1 MPPVAQSI
9 SCSLRPSRLAPWNLL
24 ARLSD
29 LLRRRLPNLDPE
41 QLSPHLRCDLGLS
54 ESELRGSGL
63 PSSAPRDFW
72 PR

>member
-9 SCSLRPSRLAPWNLL
+9 PCSLRPSRLAPWNLL
-24 ARLSD
+24 ARLSG
-29 LLRRRLPNLDPE
+29 LLRRRPPNLDPE

-54 ESELRGSGL
+54 ESDLPGFGL
-63 PSSAPRDFW
+63 PSSAPRDYW